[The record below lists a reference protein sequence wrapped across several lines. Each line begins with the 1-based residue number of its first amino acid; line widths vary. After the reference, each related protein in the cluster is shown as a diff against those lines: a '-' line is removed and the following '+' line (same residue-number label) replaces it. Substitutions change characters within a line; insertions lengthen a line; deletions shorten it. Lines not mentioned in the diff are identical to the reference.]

1 MPMKSY
7 ASYAEW
13 KKDQSP
19 RNRRLIA
26 ALERLIEEAA
36 PEWTKAV
43 KWGQGCFE
51 ENGVHKAYL
60 HTEEDHVQ
68 LGFYA
73 GSTLRDPQGL
83 LVGNGKHVRHVK
95 VRTARDLDADA
106 FAAYIDQVKGPG

>member
-13 KKDQSP
+13 KRDQSP
-19 RNRRLIA
+19 RNRRLIGS
-26 ALERLIEEAA
+26 LERIVEMAA

-43 KWGQGCFE
+43 KWGQGCFVE
-51 ENGVHKAYL
+51 DGVHKAYL

-73 GSTLRDPQGL
+73 GSRLEDPHEL
-83 LVGNGKHVRHVK
+83 LVGSGKHVRHVK

-106 FAAYIDQVKGPG
+106 FAAFIAQVRG